1 MGNKRKRNVSK
12 RITHALDTDSY
23 CRGFANTLVIVLTK
37 LSAYCMPFSGG
48 NCNMK
53 CSAPTKC
60 EFSCTT
66 GNCKTVI
73 CEADT
78 CEESCTG
85 GGCGLECHG
94 KSCEQSC
101 TKGNCHL
108 QCPYNAEKCE
118 QRCTINKDKCTIEDY
133 VPDECDSLD
142 GGVCIQSCTGGGC
155 SNMECFNSS
164 LYYHSCEQSCTGKF
178 SQIFPHC

>member
-1 MGNKRKRNVSK
+1 
-12 RITHALDTDSY
+12 
-23 CRGFANTLVIVLTK
+23 
-37 LSAYCMPFSGG
+37 
-48 NCNMK
+48 MK

-60 EFSCTT
+60 EFSCTG

-85 GGCGLECHG
+85 GGCSLECHG

-101 TKGNCHL
+101 TKGDCQL
-108 QCPYNAEKCE
+108 QCAYNAEKCE

-142 GGVCIQSCTGGGC
+142 GGVCIQSCTGGEC
-155 SNMECFNSS
+155 SNMECFNSP
-164 LYYHSCEQSCTGKF
+164 LYYDSCEQSCTGECLHLSYLLLLLSYVLYARVRLKLSF
-178 SQIFPHC
+178 QALHTSCIIYARDVPKRT